1 MTGPKD
7 ATSARATLEHAA
19 AYAVRFRDKSLPVT
33 PRGDSDDLRHAF
45 CVPMSDD
52 RRDPRAVIDELIAAV
67 EPGLVGNTQANFFAW
82 VMGGSAPTGVAADW
96 LTSIWGQN
104 AAIFQTSPAAAVAEE
119 AVTAWLLELLD
130 LPPDC
135 SVGFVTGATMAG
147 FVCLAA
153 ARTEV
158 LRRAGHDFEAEGL
171 HGAPRIHVFLSD
183 DAHVSN
189 IAALRYLGFGDSALV
204 RVPSDAQGLM
214 HVDRLQE
221 LIAGIS
227 GPKIIISQA
236 GHINSGGMEPFAR
249 IADLSNAHRAWHH
262 VDGAFGLWA
271 RVLPEMRDL
280 MHGCDA
286 ADSWSVD
293 GHKWLQIPYDSG
305 FAIVRNSAAHRR
317 AMAMSAAYL
326 NRDEGD
332 GRNPSEFNPELSRRA
347 RGFAAWAVLRELGR
361 NGVRD
366 MISGHCSF
374 AAVLA
379 QRLGTLPGVR
389 VLNDVRLNQVAVAL
403 DGISPGARAHA
414 VDRLSALLNEEFGQF
429 VRPTIWKEQPILR
442 ISIISPATTR
452 TEVERLADAIGSA
465 WRRAGLPACADD
477 QAPA

>member
-1 MTGPKD
+1 
-7 ATSARATLEHAA
+7 
-19 AYAVRFRDKSLPVT
+19 
-33 PRGDSDDLRHAF
+33 
-45 CVPMSDD
+45 MSDD

-96 LTSIWGQN
+96 LTSAWGQN

-119 AVTAWLLELLD
+119 AVAAWLLDLLD
-130 LPPDC
+130 LPPEC

-158 LRRAGHDFEAEGL
+158 LRLAGHDFEAEGL
-171 HGAPRIHVFLSD
+171 HGAPKVHVFLSD

-189 IAALRYLGFGDSALV
+189 IAALRYLGFGDRALI

-214 HVDRLQE
+214 HVDRLSE
-221 LIAGIS
+221 LIARVA

-249 IADLSNAHRAWHH
+249 IADIAGAYGAWHH

-271 RVLPEMRDL
+271 RVLPEMREL
-280 MHGCDA
+280 MQGSVA

-305 FAIVRNSAAHRR
+305 FAIVRNSDAHRR

-347 RGFAAWAVLRELGR
+347 RGFAAWAVFRELGR
-361 NGVRD
+361 SGVRE
-366 MISGHCSF
+366 MIRGHCSL

-379 QRLGTLPGVR
+379 QRLGTLPGVS

-403 DGISPGARAHA
+403 NGIPPGARARA
-414 VDRLSALLNEEFGQF
+414 IQGLSALLNEEFGQF
-429 VRPTIWKEQPILR
+429 VRPTIWKGQAILR
-442 ISIISPATTR
+442 ISIISPATTQM
-452 TEVERLADAIGSA
+452 EVERLADGIGLA
-465 WRRAGLPACADD
+465 WKRVSILACEDD
-477 QAPA
+477 HTSS